1 MWLLLLLLVNAS
13 CCYWLLD
20 ICTALL
26 LAQLI
31 ISSST
36 SIAASLTITQANNTG
51 IIIVYTCAHISS
63 PPTAKKKKKKR
74 GLHHNWTHKT
84 RRVADL
90 YVFFAHPLIDIFAQF
105 LELHVYLHNCCEHS
119 PWKYVN
125 DNMTDKWWR
134 SRTGPVRWESVKFAC
149 LTRKRTTALSP
160 SANSGTHSLITHVS
174 YNAVRYSVL
183 LSQQFTFIDCLSS
196 AVCISIFVS
205 LVQTRFPEYLF
216 STSHNCPP
224 LNRRKYFIVIIGQS
238 SPPAPLIA
246 SLKHSIPSS
255 VFYRAS
261 PPPSPPPLQRVLF
274 HFFLPKETHTERVG
288 GLSDAR
294 KSQ

>member
-1 MWLLLLLLVNAS
+1 M
-13 CCYWLLD
+13 
-20 ICTALL
+20 
-26 LAQLI
+26 
-31 ISSST
+31 
-36 SIAASLTITQANNTG
+36 
-51 IIIVYTCAHISS
+51 
-63 PPTAKKKKKKR
+63 
-74 GLHHNWTHKT
+74 
-84 RRVADL
+84 
-90 YVFFAHPLIDIFAQF
+90 
-105 LELHVYLHNCCEHS
+105 
-119 PWKYVN
+119 
-125 DNMTDKWWR
+125 
-134 SRTGPVRWESVKFAC
+134 KFAC